1 MCSPRPT
8 CYPELYHPFKFQH
21 FLSLQLT
28 LLYLA
33 KQEWSTDL
41 WVYTPDFWMTL
52 CVFEVHILK
61 SCSIICPR
69 RIFLVTV
76 FYVVW
81 GKAEGCIT
89 FIYQEWEW
97 RGNLSMAFVFK
108 YLTSFFFLFK
118 WQFWEFL
125 TNDIMQWC
133 QVNVVKDYH
142 CFITSP
148 SLGLDETGSAANS
161 PGTLNSLIYLES
173 KQQWH
178 HEDMGLHSKQWP
190 HCKASPAHC
199 HLNFQGHF
207 TKALLILL

>member
-33 KQEWSTDL
+33 KQECSTDL

-108 YLTSFFFLFK
+108 YLTSFFFSIQMTILGVSDK
-118 WQFWEFL
+118 WHNAMMSGKCGEGLPLLYHL
-125 TNDIMQWC
+125 T
-133 QVNVVKDYH
+133 
-142 CFITSP
+142 FS
-148 SLGLDETGSAANS
+148 GSWWNRLCS
-161 PGTLNSLIYLES
+161 QLPRYLEFS
-173 KQQWH
+173 HLSGKQTAV
-178 HEDMGLHSKQWP
+178 
-190 HCKASPAHC
+190 ASWRHGVA
-199 HLNFQGHF
+199 Q
-207 TKALLILL
+207 